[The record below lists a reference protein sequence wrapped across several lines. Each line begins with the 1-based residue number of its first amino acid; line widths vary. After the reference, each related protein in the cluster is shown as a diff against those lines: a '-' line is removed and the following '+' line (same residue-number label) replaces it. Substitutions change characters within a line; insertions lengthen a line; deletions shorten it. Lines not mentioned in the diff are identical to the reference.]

1 MKNRILIVDDES
13 DTSLTLKV
21 ILENYNYIVDS
32 FDDPIIALKNFKSGL
47 YDLLILDI
55 FMSQISGIKL
65 YQEIRKIDQRVK
77 VCFLTAGQ
85 MNLTGLVNVSGDSD
99 GSIIIPKPI
108 ANKELLNTVHAII
121 NSRHLTCRY

>member
-32 FDDPIIALKNFKSGL
+32 FDDPIIALKHFKSGL

-85 MNLTGLVNVSGDSD
+85 MNLTGLVNVSGDSE

-108 ANKELLNTVHAII
+108 ANKELLNTVQAII
-121 NSRHLTCRY
+121 NSRHLTCGY

>member
-1 MKNRILIVDDES
+1 MIQL
-13 DTSLTLKV
+13 
-21 ILENYNYIVDS
+21 Y
-32 FDDPIIALKNFKSGL
+32 ALKNFKSGL

-85 MNLTGLVNVSGDSD
+85 MNLTGLVNVSGDSE

-121 NSRHLTCRY
+121 NSRHLTCGY